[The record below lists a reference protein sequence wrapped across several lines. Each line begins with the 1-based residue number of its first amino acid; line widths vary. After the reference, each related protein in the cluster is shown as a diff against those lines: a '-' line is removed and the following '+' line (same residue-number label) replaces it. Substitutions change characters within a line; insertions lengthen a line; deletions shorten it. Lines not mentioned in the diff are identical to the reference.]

1 MTIICCQLHYRPA
14 DIPQSSLRT
23 MAKDVRRA
31 MLPAKTLMTHSLNK
45 EASQLLCDAMRC
57 RLEDGDDSGE
67 PWTDFAGS
75 ELTPDRFWNSSMDE
89 MISADNEGPCMG
101 IELNIWER
109 AKVGILYII
118 KSLKPI
124 MLIMTINF
132 MFIFFGV

>member
-1 MTIICCQLHYRPA
+1 
-14 DIPQSSLRT
+14 
-23 MAKDVRRA
+23 
-31 MLPAKTLMTHSLNK
+31 MTHSLNK

-75 ELTPDRFWNSSMDE
+75 ELTPDRFWNSSMDI

-109 AKVGILYII
+109 AKVGILY
-118 KSLKPI
+118 
-124 MLIMTINF
+124 NN
-132 MFIFFGV
+132 